1 MTAVPMT
8 TWSVDPIPAAIVT
21 LSLVALWLA
30 AGLHKL
36 ADPRAFAGSLEA
48 YDIVPRAL
56 LAPISRLLPIL
67 ELALAA
73 GLLVVATR
81 PAAAVGGALL
91 LLGYGVAIALNLHRG
106 RRDLDCGCLGF
117 GARSQISAALIWR
130 NALAALASLCAGLLP
145 RAQRTSTWM
154 DTWTIIA
161 GVVVIALLYLA
172 LEGLR
177 AAAQR
182 SSRYG

>member
-1 MTAVPMT
+1 MITLSMT
-8 TWSVDPIPAAIVT
+8 TVAIDPVPAAI
-21 LSLVALWLA
+21 LSLCLAVLWLA

-36 ADPRAFAGSLEA
+36 ADLQAFAGALQA
-48 YDIVPRAL
+48 YDIAPRAL
-56 LAPISRLLPIL
+56 LVLLGPMLPVL

-73 GLLVVATR
+73 GLLNAVTR
-81 PAAAVGGALL
+81 PAAGVLGALL
-91 LLGYGVAIALNLHRG
+91 LLGYAAAMALNLRRG
-106 RRDLDCGCLGF
+106 RRDLDCGCMGF
-117 GARSQISAALIWR
+117 GTRSRISSTLVWR

-145 RAQRTSTWM
+145 RASRASGWM

-161 GVVVIALLYLA
+161 AVMVIVLLYLA

>member
-1 MTAVPMT
+1 MSMT
-8 TWSVDPIPAAIVT
+8 TWAIDPVPAAIMT
-21 LSLVALWLA
+21 LSLAALWLA

-36 ADPRAFAGSLEA
+36 ADLQAFAGSLEA
-48 YDIVPRAL
+48 YDIVPLATLAL
-56 LAPISRLLPIL
+56 LSRLLPVL

-73 GLLVVATR
+73 ALLVPATR
-81 PAAAVGGALL
+81 PAAAALGALL
-91 LLGYGVAIALNLHRG
+91 LLGYGAAIALNLHRG
-106 RRDLDCGCLGF
+106 RRDLDCGCMGF
-117 GARSQISAALIWR
+117 GTRSQISPALVWR

-145 RAQRTSTWM
+145 RVERTASWM
-154 DTWTIIA
+154 DIWTIIA

-182 SSRYG
+182 FSRYG